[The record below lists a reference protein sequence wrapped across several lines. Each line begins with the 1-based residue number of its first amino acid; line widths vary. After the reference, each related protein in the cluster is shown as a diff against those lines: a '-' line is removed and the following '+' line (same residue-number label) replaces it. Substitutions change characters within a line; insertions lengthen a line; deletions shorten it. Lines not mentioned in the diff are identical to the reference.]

1 MYLYNMQ
8 INSFRG
14 NNFNFKSVF
23 PVEEPI
29 DDPFFAD
36 FRNELREHYY
46 EKELPYHSIYEE
58 QGRMTDYKFGN
69 SVNSIEKTHKHV
81 NKNEILSLPLNNVKR
96 IDGFE
101 NSYRGQTLCFAKN
114 KYLET
119 IKNAGVDTVID
130 LVGYFDYDTKV
141 NNAGLDYHLF
151 KIKDMYSSPACK
163 SLKDYL
169 NKNKRLLVEAK
180 SEGMDID
187 IDLYL
192 KRDKEL
198 FLNKTRD
205 DINKFVGFINVM
217 SKDNLY
223 IGCEYGTRET
233 DEALMWNSAF
243 NPKNQDKPLNVDKM
257 GLLSNMYNLYYNLL
271 PEDKINMGWTKDTES
286 KFIDRMTD
294 CQLKLWSK

>member
-36 FRNELREHYY
+36 CRNELREH

-58 QGRMTDYKFGN
+58 QGRMTDYQFGN
-69 SVNSIEKTHKHV
+69 LVKDLAVSPKHI
-81 NKNEILSLPLNNVKR
+81 NENEILSLPLNNVKR

-119 IKNAGVDTVID
+119 IKNSGVTTVVD

-141 NNAGLDYHLF
+141 KDAGMNYHLF
-151 KIKDMYSSPACK
+151 KIKNMYSSPACK
-163 SLKDYL
+163 SLKDHL
-169 NKNKRLLVEAK
+169 NKNERLLTEAK
-180 SEGMDID
+180 KEGIDVDID
-187 IDLYL
+187 AHL

-205 DINKFVGFINVM
+205 DINKFVDFINVM

-223 IGCEYGTRET
+223 IGCEYGKRDT
-233 DEALMWNSAF
+233 DEALMWNEAF